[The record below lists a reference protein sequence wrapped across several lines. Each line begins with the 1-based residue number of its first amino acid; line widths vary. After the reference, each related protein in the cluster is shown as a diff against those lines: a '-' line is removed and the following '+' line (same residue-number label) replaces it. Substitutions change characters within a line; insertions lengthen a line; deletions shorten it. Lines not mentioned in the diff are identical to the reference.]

1 MDPITLIKPAIRDI
15 GDFDV
20 RRLLPAAVQRSVGPF
35 VFWDHFGPVTLP
47 AGQNMDV
54 RPHPHI
60 GLATVTWLFEGVITH
75 RDSRRGG

>member
-47 AGQNMDV
+47 AGQNRMCGRTRTSASV
-54 RPHPHI
+54 LRSTTLMFNSP
-60 GLATVTWLFEGVITH
+60 G
-75 RDSRRGG
+75 SRNSRN